1 MNRSKKKEQ
10 KRREEYKKAV
20 EHKMKSAANL
30 ANKYSSSYELSS
42 KEKSSISRRNK
53 RIVNK
58 KLIFVLLGILLQTL
72 ALICVM
78 SLAFVPFKGSID
90 SFIEGY
96 LSTEQPKFST
106 ATLEQI
112 FIGSENE
119 TQHVHY
125 TDVEMPE
132 LNVFYATIGND
143 EFSSKIYYGISDDA
157 LLDGVAQ
164 LSSTNLPGFGKPV
177 MLYGYSFTHFA
188 YLENISAGDLIKI
201 TTNYGVYK
209 YEVKEISTF
218 TSSEEPPYDLSAEKE
233 TLILC
238 TDSPFGEYK
247 KSQGETFCVIADL
260 VSGPEIVY

>member
-1 MNRSKKKEQ
+1 
-10 KRREEYKKAV
+10 
-20 EHKMKSAANL
+20 MKSAANL

-53 RIVNK
+53 RIVSR
-58 KLIFVLLGILLQTL
+58 KLIFVLLGILLQSFM
-72 ALICVM
+72 LICVI
-78 SLAFVPFKGSID
+78 SLAFLPFKDNINSVVYD
-90 SFIEGY
+90 YF
-96 LSTEQPKFST
+96 STEQPKFS
-106 ATLEQI
+106 AVELEQI

-119 TQHVHY
+119 TQQVHY

-132 LNVFYATIGND
+132 LNVFYATIGNE

-164 LSSTNLPGFGKPV
+164 LTSTSLPGFGKPV

-188 YLENISAGDLIKI
+188 GLENVSAGDLIKI
-201 TTNYGVYK
+201 TTNYGIYK
-209 YEVKEISTF
+209 YEVKETKTF
-218 TSSEEPPYDLSAEKE
+218 TSSDEIPYDLSEERE

-238 TDSPFGEYK
+238 TDSPFGKYK
-247 KSQGETFCVIADL
+247 KSQGETFCVIAEQ

>member
-1 MNRSKKKEQ
+1 MGRSKKKEQ

-30 ANKYSSSYELSS
+30 ADKYSSSYELSS

-53 RIVNK
+53 RIVNQ

-72 ALICVM
+72 ALICVV
-78 SLAFVPFKGSID
+78 SLVFLPFRDSID
-90 SFIEGY
+90 SVIEDY
-96 LSTEQPKFST
+96 FSTEQPKFS
-106 ATLEQI
+106 AVELNQI

-119 TQHVHY
+119 TERVYY

-132 LNVFYATIGND
+132 PNTFYATIGSD
-143 EFSSKIYYGISDDA
+143 DFTSKIYFGISDKA

-164 LSSTNLPGFGKPV
+164 LSSTSLPGFGKPV
-177 MLYGYSFTHFA
+177 MLYGYSLTHFA
-188 YLENISAGDLIKI
+188 GIENISAGDMLKI

-209 YEVKEISTF
+209 YEVKETSTF
-218 TSSEEPPYDLSAEKE
+218 TSSEKPPYDLSAEKE
-233 TLILC
+233 TLVLC

-247 KSQGETFCVIADL
+247 KSQGETFCVIAEL
-260 VSGPEIVY
+260 VSGPEVAF